1 MYHIVVVVVVVVIV
15 VVVVVVVCLCLLNI
29 LRKQFKTTFVMRLV
43 VKCYFTLKR
52 KKYVI
57 CLPLSYG
64 AGPQAAVVL
73 HLL

>member
-1 MYHIVVVVVVVVIV
+1 MYQIVVVVVAVVVVVVVD
-15 VVVVVVVCLCLLNI
+15 VVVCLFLLNI

-43 VKCYFTLKR
+43 VKSYFNLKR

-57 CLPLSYG
+57 CLPISDG
-64 AGPQAAVVL
+64 AHPWAAVVL